1 MRQHISYIII
11 LLLTSFIVLQ
21 LTNNNHV
28 EAQTNFK
35 IGFVDIPEIFSQYSK
50 AKEEKEKV
58 RQQYQQ
64 ETLTIK
70 KLEEKANKLK
80 EKIPLYRAGSDIR
93 QRLENEL
100 AETAFKAKNQSER
113 AKYFMALKLRNGTET
128 VYHDIA
134 KAIEKYAK
142 ENGFALILKVEEAD
156 FFGAQDPAQVKQ
168 KIDMRNVLYW
178 KQALDVTKQVVKLLN
193 K

>member
-1 MRQHISYIII
+1 MRQHILYIVI
-11 LLLTSFIVLQ
+11 LLLTSFVVVQ
-21 LTNNNHV
+21 LSNNNNV
-28 EAQTNFK
+28 EANTSFK
-35 IGFVDIPEIFSQYSK
+35 VGFVNIPEIFSQYTK

-64 ETLTIK
+64 ETLIIK
-70 KLEEKANKLK
+70 KLEEKAKKLK
-80 EKIPLYRAGSDIR
+80 EKIPLYRAGSAIR
-93 QRLENEL
+93 QRYENEL

-113 AKYFMALKLRNGTET
+113 AKYFMALKLRNSTEM

-142 ENGFALILKVEEAD
+142 DNNFALILKIEEAD

-178 KQALDVTKQVVKLLN
+178 KNSLDVTKGIVKLLN